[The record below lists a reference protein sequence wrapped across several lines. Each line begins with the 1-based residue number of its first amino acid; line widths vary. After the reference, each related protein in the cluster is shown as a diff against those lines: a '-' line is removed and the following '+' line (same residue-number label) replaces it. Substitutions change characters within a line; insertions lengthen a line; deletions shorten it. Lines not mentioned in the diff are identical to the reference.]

1 MIKFRGIIQSQFFD
15 APSLKP
21 FGNLLPIQYFALHR
35 YYTAM
40 KIEHLAIWVN
50 DIEAMKA
57 FYVTYFGMACN
68 DKYTNPKKQFE
79 SYFLSLA
86 DGAARI
92 ELMRRP
98 GILPNTG
105 HNNTAIGLAHFAIA
119 LASKEEVNALTER
132 LRADGYTIASEP
144 RTTGDGY
151 YESAVLDP
159 EGNYVEITV

>member
-1 MIKFRGIIQSQFFD
+1 
-15 APSLKP
+15 
-21 FGNLLPIQYFALHR
+21 
-35 YYTAM
+35 M

-50 DIEAMKA
+50 DLELMKR
-57 FYVTYFGMACN
+57 FYVTYFGMLCN
-68 DKYTNPKKQFE
+68 EKYTNARKQFE
-79 SYFLSLA
+79 SYFLSF
-86 DGAARI
+86 DEGAARI

-105 HNNTAIGLAHFAIA
+105 HNNAAIGLAHFAMA
-119 LASKEEVNALTER
+119 LSSSEEVNILTER